1 MTGRAP
7 LSSRT
12 FKSLSLHRNYRLY
25 FAGQFVSQTG
35 TWLQGAAQAWLVL
48 QLTHSPVAL
57 GLLAFWQFGPY
68 AIFGLVG
75 GAVTDMLD
83 ARKALLATQTGFA
96 LCAVAL
102 AALTM
107 SHVITVW
114 EIYAIAGVR
123 GIVLVF
129 DNPSRQALIVQLVG
143 RDELP
148 NAIALNSSVANA
160 TRILGPGL
168 GGILIAAV
176 GVGLCFALNA
186 ASYIAV
192 LLALLAM
199 RVHELYP
206 LLGARKSRSLIRNLG
221 EGLAYARATPQV
233 LVVLV
238 VLLVISILGINFN
251 VVLPLLASQTLRS
264 GPEVY
269 GLLSACFG
277 AGALVGALLAATL
290 GRSGWLM
297 VLGAAAAFSASQ
309 IVLSPLHSVIG
320 CVLVLFGMGVFY
332 TLYTANSNAMVQL
345 AAPGALQG
353 RVAGLYSYIFAGSS
367 PIGALV
373 AGWLCKEGGT
383 SLNFL
388 VAGIGGVAAAAIA
401 ATWVWNRKVPAIAAI
416 DTVASDVRVAG
427 S

>member
-1 MTGRAP
+1 MTIRAR
-7 LSSRT
+7 LSGRT

-25 FAGQFVSQTG
+25 FSGQFVSQTG

-75 GAVTDMLD
+75 GAITDMVD
-83 ARKALLATQTGFA
+83 ARKVLLATQTAFA
-96 LCAVAL
+96 LCAAAL
-102 AALTM
+102 AALTLL
-107 SHVITVW
+107 HVITVW
-114 EIYAIAGVR
+114 EIYAIAGLR

-168 GGILIAAV
+168 GGLLIAAV
-176 GVGLCFALNA
+176 GVGFCFAINA
-186 ASYIAV
+186 VSYVAV
-192 LLALLAM
+192 LVALVAM
-199 RVHELYP
+199 RANELYP
-206 LLGARKSRSLIRNLG
+206 LDRSRKSRSLTRSLG
-221 EGLAYARATPQV
+221 EGLSYAWGTPQV
-233 LVVLV
+233 LVVLAM
-238 VLLVISILGINFN
+238 LLVISIVGINFN
-251 VVLPLLASQTLRS
+251 VVLPLLASQTLHA

-277 AGALVGALLAATL
+277 AGALVGALLSATL
-290 GRSGWLM
+290 SGTGWKM
-297 VLGAAAAFSASQ
+297 VLGAAGLFSATQ
-309 IVLSPLHSVIG
+309 VILAPLSAVIG
-320 CVLVLFGMGVFY
+320 CLVVLFGMGVFY

-383 SLNFL
+383 QLNFL
-388 VAGIGGVAAAAIA
+388 AAGIAGVGVAVIA
-401 ATWVWNRKVPAIAAI
+401 GIWVWRRDIPAAPII
-416 DTVASDVRVAG
+416 DTVVPEVRIAG

>member
-1 MTGRAP
+1 MTARAR
-7 LSSRT
+7 LSGRT

-25 FAGQFVSQTG
+25 FAGQFVSQAG

-48 QLTHSPVAL
+48 ELTHSPVAL

-68 AIFGLVG
+68 AILGLVG
-75 GAVTDMLD
+75 GAITDMLD
-83 ARKALLATQTGFA
+83 ARKALLATQVA
-96 LCAVAL
+96 LAICAAVL
-102 AALTM
+102 AALTLL
-107 SHVITVW
+107 HVITVW

-129 DNPSRQALIVQLVG
+129 NNPSRQALIVQLVG

-168 GGILIAAV
+168 GGILIATV
-176 GVGLCFALNA
+176 GVGICFAINA
-186 ASYIAV
+186 VSFVAV
-192 LLALLAM
+192 IVALMAM
-199 RVHELYP
+199 RVIELYP
-206 LLGARKSRSLIRNLG
+206 LGQDRVSQSLLRNLA
-221 EGLAYARATPQV
+221 EGVAYAWRTPQV
-233 LVVLV
+233 LIVLL

-251 VVLPLLASQTLRS
+251 VVMPLLASQTLHS

-269 GLLSACFG
+269 GLLTACFG
-277 AGALVGALLAATL
+277 AGALAGALLSATL
-290 GRSGWLM
+290 SRAGWVM
-297 VLGAAAAFSASQ
+297 VLGAAGLFSGAQ
-309 IVLSPLHSVIG
+309 IMLSPLHTVIG
-320 CVLVLFGMGVFY
+320 CVLVLFVMGVFY
-332 TLYTANSNAMVQL
+332 TLYTSNSNAMVQL

-367 PIGALV
+367 PIGALA

-388 VAGIGGVAAAAIA
+388 VAGIGGVVAAAIA
-401 ATWVWNRKVPAIAAI
+401 TAWVWHGRVPATPLV
-416 DTVASDVRVAG
+416 DTIGTEVRVAG